1 MSEIADRYSRHADAF
16 ERKVTAVRPDQWSN
30 QSPCEAWSARDVVSH
45 IVSMHGYMLQ
55 LVGRGL
61 DGAPSVLDDPLAAF
75 KAARAEVEAVLD
87 DPKLA
92 SAESETPNGPM
103 TIEQHIDE
111 VVSDDMVLHGWDLA
125 RATGQDATMNPEDVA
140 RLWAMTAAIP
150 TELMQRYRTPGVFG
164 PGVEVYGSEVKVSED
179 APLQDRLLGLIGR
192 DPS

>member
-1 MSEIADRYSRHADAF
+1 MSAIADRYSRHADAF
-16 ERKVTAVRPDQWSN
+16 ERKVTAVRPEQWSN

-55 LVGRGL
+55 LVDRGL
-61 DGAPSVLDDPLAAF
+61 EAGPSVHDDPLGAF
-75 KAARAEVEAVLD
+75 KAARAAVEAVLD
-87 DPKLA
+87 DPQLA
-92 SAESETPNGPM
+92 GAESETPNGHM

-125 RATGQDATMNPEDVA
+125 RATGQDPTIDPDDVA
-140 RLWAMTAAIP
+140 RLWATTAAIP
-150 TELMQRYRTPGVFG
+150 AELMQKYRTPGAFG
-164 PGVEVYGSEVKVSED
+164 PGVEVYGPEVNVSKD